1 MALRFDPFRDFDRL
15 ASEALGTART
25 PQMMPMDC
33 YRSGDTYI
41 AHFDL
46 PGVDP
51 GSIDV
56 TAENN
61 TLTVRATRGRT
72 EPENAQFLISERGTG
87 TYSRQ
92 LVLGDGLSLD
102 NVAAHYRDGVL
113 TVMIPVA
120 EHAKPRRIE
129 VARET
134 DDHKVLTS

>member
-1 MALRFDPFRDFDRL
+1 MLLRFDPFRDLDRL
-15 ASEALGTART
+15 AGEAFGMART

-33 YRSGDTYI
+33 YRSGDAYFL
-41 AHFDL
+41 HFDL

-51 GSIDV
+51 ESIDV
-56 TAENN
+56 TAENS
-61 TLTVRATRGRT
+61 TLTVRAARTRSV
-72 EPENAQFLISERGTG
+72 PEDAQYLISERGSGSYT
-87 TYSRQ
+87 RQ

-129 VARET
+129 IGRES
-134 DDHKVLTS
+134 DDHKILEG